1 MAVAPP
7 MWTVFSGPSQRASSA
22 LSALIPKRV
31 ETSAP
36 PSPPAAGP
44 PDLDAIAAA
53 ARAEGRREGE
63 ALAAQALQAAIA
75 AERKAGAT
83 ALAEARQR
91 WVDEESAVL
100 ANSFAE
106 QARGLEAQLAQSLTR
121 VLQPFLAEALRQEA
135 LRDLQATVSTVL
147 ADDRSG
153 TLSLTGPADLV
164 EALAKR
170 LDLPPGRLVTAF
182 DGGPDLR
189 IRMNGTV
196 IETQLQAWGARVA
209 ALVEDH

>member
-1 MAVAPP
+1 MAEAPP
-7 MWTVFSGPSQRASSA
+7 IWTVFSGTSQRSSSA
-22 LSALIPKRV
+22 LAALIPKRV
-31 ETSAP
+31 DSSAP
-36 PSPPAAGP
+36 PPAAPASP

-63 ALAAQALQAAIA
+63 ALVAQAVQAAIA
-75 AERKAGAT
+75 AERNAGA
-83 ALAEARQR
+83 AGLAEARQR

-100 ANSFAE
+100 AAGFVE
-106 QARGLEAQLAQSLTR
+106 QVRALETQLARSLTQ
-121 VLQPFLAEALRQEA
+121 VLQPFLAEALRQAA
-135 LRDLQATVSTVL
+135 LTDLHATVSSVV

-153 TLSLTGPADLV
+153 TLAVTGPADLV

-170 LDLPPGRLVTAF
+170 LDLPPGRLVAAF

-196 IETQLQAWGARVA
+196 IETQLQAWGERVA
-209 ALVEDH
+209 TLVEDR